1 MLWFLDSIAGVNV
14 KDLRLK
20 FISMGYDGSS
30 VFQGG
35 RVGVIIQMKEII
47 VPFMIEVPYFV
58 H

>member
-1 MLWFLDSIAGVNV
+1 VGVSA

-20 FISMGYDGSS
+20 FISMGCDGSS

-35 RVGVIIQMKEII
+35 KVGVTIQMKEII
-47 VPFMIEVPYFV
+47 VPFMIGVPYFV